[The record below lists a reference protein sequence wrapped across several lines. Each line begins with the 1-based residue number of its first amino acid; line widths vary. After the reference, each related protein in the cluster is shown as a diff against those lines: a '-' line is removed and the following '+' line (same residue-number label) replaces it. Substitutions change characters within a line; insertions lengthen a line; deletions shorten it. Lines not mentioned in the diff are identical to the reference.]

1 MSSLLLRAVQTV
13 DEEAGQSDHDVGL
26 RRRQRCAVSGDATAS
41 PPPAAAAAHLN
52 NRVRTRPTSL
62 TLSSYGD
69 RTFAAAG
76 PRPWNSL
83 PVQLRNSDIT
93 YGLFRR
99 DSSRDTFFGTHEL
112 LICVATE
119 KHYLGLLTYLLTYTH

>member
-1 MSSLLLRAVQTV
+1 MSSLSLRAVQTV
-13 DEEAGQSDHDVGL
+13 DEEAGQSDHDV
-26 RRRQRCAVSGDATAS
+26 RRRQRCAMSEDATAS
-41 PPPAAAAAHLN
+41 PPPAAHLN
-52 NRVRTRPTSL
+52 KRVRTRPTSL

-83 PVQLRNSDIT
+83 PVQLRNPDIT

-99 DSSRDTFFGTHEL
+99 DSSRDTFFGTREHGAL
-112 LICVATE
+112 
-119 KHYLGLLTYLLTYTH
+119 

>member
-13 DEEAGQSDHDVGL
+13 DEEAGQSDHDV
-26 RRRQRCAVSGDATAS
+26 RRRQRCAVSEDATAS
-41 PPPAAAAAHLN
+41 PLAPAPAAAAAHLN

-83 PVQLRNSDIT
+83 PVQLRIPDIT

-99 DSSRDTFFGTHEL
+99 DSSRDTFFGTHEHSAL
-112 LICVATE
+112 
-119 KHYLGLLTYLLTYTH
+119 

>member
-13 DEEAGQSDHDVGL
+13 DEEAGQSDHDV
-26 RRRQRCAVSGDATAS
+26 RRRQRCAVSEDATAS
-41 PPPAAAAAHLN
+41 PPPAAAAAAHLN

-83 PVQLRNSDIT
+83 PVQLRIPDIT

-99 DSSRDTFFGTHEL
+99 DSSRDTFFGTHEHSAL
-112 LICVATE
+112 
-119 KHYLGLLTYLLTYTH
+119 

>member
-13 DEEAGQSDHDVGL
+13 DEEAGQSDHDV
-26 RRRQRCAVSGDATAS
+26 RRRQRSAVSKDATAS

-83 PVQLRNSDIT
+83 PVQLRSDIT

-99 DSSRDTFFGTHEL
+99 DSSRDTFFGTHEHGAL
-112 LICVATE
+112 
-119 KHYLGLLTYLLTYTH
+119 